1 MYLADFKR
9 DGMDDGTCS
18 ELSDTTNWKILEAN
32 SMTQRSLQGSKL
44 QVFQV
49 DGEVDGIEFQ
59 EAGGAEMKAE
69 RSHLALGQC
78 ILCTNREVYLWH
90 RLSQAQRTRPSVGSA
105 AHRSVQKRASIGG
118 APACLF
124 TR

>member
-1 MYLADFKR
+1 
-9 DGMDDGTCS
+9 
-18 ELSDTTNWKILEAN
+18 
-32 SMTQRSLQGSKL
+32 
-44 QVFQV
+44 
-49 DGEVDGIEFQ
+49 
-59 EAGGAEMKAE
+59 MKAE

-124 TR
+124 PGVNSDSNPLLLASHGSGSLSIEQVPVVQWLLNLDRMG

>member
-1 MYLADFKR
+1 
-9 DGMDDGTCS
+9 
-18 ELSDTTNWKILEAN
+18 
-32 SMTQRSLQGSKL
+32 
-44 QVFQV
+44 
-49 DGEVDGIEFQ
+49 
-59 EAGGAEMKAE
+59 MKAE

-124 TR
+124 PG

>member
-1 MYLADFKR
+1 MNVGCTVY
-9 DGMDDGTCS
+9 GHWTQ
-18 ELSDTTNWKILEAN
+18 EQHKIV
-32 SMTQRSLQGSKL
+32 T
-44 QVFQV
+44 
-49 DGEVDGIEFQ
+49 D
-59 EAGGAEMKAE
+59 AE

-90 RLSQAQRTRPSVGSA
+90 RLSQTQRTRPSVGSA

-124 TR
+124 PG